1 MAQNKSTEYFKKML
15 IQFVGEADPLYEMLK
30 WVTDKLMQIEAETKV
45 GVEKGKHSSERNT
58 YFSGHRV
65 RRFDTRLGTVY
76 LMVPKLRTG
85 GYIPFFV
92 TEKKRAEQALVNV
105 VHEAYI
111 NGVSTRKIERLAKSL
126 GIQDISAGQVSEM
139 NKDLN
144 QQVESFRN
152 RPLSKEYPVIW
163 IDALYEKIRD
173 NQSVINMAI
182 LIVKGINIEGKC
194 EILAIEPMYDE
205 SAESW
210 GFLFEKM
217 KKRGLEKVWLIVS
230 DAHKG
235 IQKAVKEHF
244 LKSSWQRCKVHFMR
258 NILAHIPHKAKESF
272 GAQIKHI
279 WLQPT
284 IEDARLMAK
293 KISDKYAVKYPE
305 AILCLEEG
313 LEDSLQFF
321 NFETIDRRKIS
332 STNTLERLN
341 EEIRRRSRVVGVF
354 PSKDA
359 YVRLVCCYLIE
370 YSEDWITERS
380 YINKEIL
387 LEIKSTRDVA

>member
-30 WVTDKLMQIEAETKV
+30 WVTEKMMQIESETKV
-45 GVEKGKHSSERNT
+45 GAEKGKHNTGRNT

-76 LMVPKLRTG
+76 LMIPKLRNG
-85 GYIPFFV
+85 GYIPFFI

-139 NKDLN
+139 NKELN
-144 QQVESFRN
+144 QQVESFRT
-152 RPLSKEYPVIW
+152 RPLLKEYPVIW

-182 LIVKGINIEGKC
+182 LIVKGINIEGKR

-210 GFLFEKM
+210 GYLFDKM
-217 KKRGLEKVWLIVS
+217 KNRGLEKVWLVVS

-258 NILAHIPHKAKESF
+258 NILAHIPNKAKESF

-279 WLQPT
+279 WLQPS
-284 IEDARLMAK
+284 IEDARLMAR
-293 KISDKYAVKYPE
+293 KICDKNAAKYPE
-305 AILCLEEG
+305 AICCLEEG

-341 EEIRRRSRVVGVF
+341 EEIRRRSRVVGIF

-359 YVRLVCCYLIE
+359 YVRLVCCYLLE
-370 YSEDWITERS
+370 YSEDWIVERS

-387 LEIKSTRDVA
+387 LELKSTRDVA